1 MSNYL
6 AIATVTA
13 ALRDILHESALA
25 TVPGASVTIKRPE
38 NAGGDGQEK
47 AAINIYLYQ
56 VNANPFWRNV
66 DLPTYDSSGKL
77 VRRPQV
83 ALDLDYLFSFHG
95 SELSMEPQRLL
106 GSALAYLQTDPW
118 IRPDVIQRVI
128 NQNSYLAHSD
138 LFTQVDTIKISQLSL
153 SLEELSKLW
162 SVFFQVPYT
171 LSVAFRASVVLIE
184 AEENIPPAQLVKEP
198 HIQLNRELPPQ

>member
-13 ALRDILHESALA
+13 ALREILHEAALA
-25 TVPGASVTIKRPE
+25 VVPGVSVTIKRPD
-38 NAGGDGQEK
+38 NAGGEGQEK

-56 VNANPFWRNV
+56 VNINPFWRNA
-66 DLPTYDSSGKL
+66 DLPAYDSSGKR
-77 VRRPQV
+77 VHRPQI

-106 GSALAYLQTDPW
+106 GSALIYLQADPW
-118 IRPDVIQRVI
+118 IKPDTIQRVI
-128 NQNSYLAHSD
+128 SQDSYLAHSD
-138 LFTQVDTIKISQLSL
+138 LFTQVDMIKTSQLSL

-162 SVFFQVPYT
+162 SIFFQVPYT
-171 LSVAFRASVVLIE
+171 LSVAFRASTVLLE
-184 AEENIPPAQLVKEP
+184 AGENIPPVPPVKEP
-198 HIQLNRELPPQ
+198 RVHLNREFPPR